1 MIGLGNR
8 IPSSQNPAA
17 GSIIQT
23 TAGLQAW
30 YQFNTG
36 VQYSGSNV
44 VSWSDSSGNDNNLT
58 QTTATNQGLKTTPLG
73 GVHLDG
79 TDNFMALDT
88 AIDLTTF
95 TVFAAITLDDNSL
108 ETLFGNGSDNSDM
121 FRINTSA
128 WLLRTNT
135 NAFQGSLSTA
145 KGTDSYVVTIFSEV
159 GASST
164 KYTLRS
170 TGEGEEDDV
179 TIDNQTFTIG
189 DIGRLSSNAQF
200 FDGKILEV
208 AIYNTGLSQATMQ
221 AIETDIVNR
230 TGI

>member
-8 IPSSQNPAA
+8 IPSSQNPVT

-36 VQYSGSNV
+36 VQYNGSNV
-44 VSWSDSSGNDNNLT
+44 ASWSDSSGNDNNLT
-58 QTTATNQGLKTTPLG
+58 QTTATNQGLKTVPLG

-79 TDNFMALDT
+79 TDNFMTLDT

-95 TVFAAITLDDNSL
+95 TVFAAITLD
-108 ETLFGNGSDNSDM
+108 TLFGNGSDNSDM

-145 KGTDSYVVTIFSEV
+145 KGVSSYVITLFSEV

-170 TGEGEEDDV
+170 TGEGEEDDF

-200 FDGKILEV
+200 FDGKVLEV
-208 AIYNTGLSQATMQ
+208 AIYNTGLSQATME
-221 AIETDIVNR
+221 AIELDIKNR

>member
-8 IPSSQNPAA
+8 IPSSQNPVTA
-17 GSIIQT
+17 SIIQT

-36 VQYSGSNV
+36 ISYSGSNV
-44 VSWSDSSGNDNNLT
+44 TSWSDSSGNNNNLT
-58 QTTATNQGLKTTPLG
+58 QTTATNQGIKTSPLG

-108 ETLFGNGSDNSDM
+108 ETLFGNGSDNTDM
-121 FRINTSA
+121 FRVNGSA

-135 NAFQGSLSTA
+135 ASFQGSLATA
-145 KGTDSYVVTIFSEV
+145 KGTSSFVVTLFSEV

-179 TIDNQTFTIG
+179 SIDNQTFTIG
-189 DIGRLSSNAQF
+189 DIGRLSSGAQF
-200 FDGKILEV
+200 FDGKVLEV
-208 AIYNTGLSQATMQ
+208 AIYNTELSQATME
-221 AIETDIVNR
+221 AIETDIVTR